1 MLNLYLS
8 MIDNEE
14 DKSKFEAVYLKY
26 KNLMLNRA
34 YDILKNSGL
43 AEDAVHN
50 AFLSILK
57 NLPKIGGVE
66 AKETRGYV
74 MVIAENAAKKIYN
87 KEHKITT
94 VELND
99 SIADIS
105 AEEEVINKVSVEQLK
120 ENIYS
125 LSDIYKNVLILKYYN
140 GLSDKEIAAALGIP
154 VSTVRKRILRGKKLL
169 LKSRE
174 EAV

>member
-57 NLPKIGGVE
+57 NLQKIGGVE

-169 LKSRE
+169 LKGRE